1 VWGGHRSAAE
11 RVREPPPR
19 EAGGAGAGD
28 GRGTAAGGVLASL
41 AGGMLRVRVI
51 VAHLYMVF
59 FVLAHFFCFFFSV
72 VVFLGHNF
80 LVLHAPRL
88 FVALRTFFM

>member
-1 VWGGHRSAAE
+1 
-11 RVREPPPR
+11 
-19 EAGGAGAGD
+19 
-28 GRGTAAGGVLASL
+28 
-41 AGGMLRVRVI
+41 MLRVRVI